1 MVSLCPNK
9 VTSFDSVELPE
20 SEDPKN
26 VVRVGWSTD
35 SASLQLGTF
44 TIIVNLCHFDLFYKH
59 QQQCIQQG
67 IGPRLLF
74 YHDYFTDEHVRK
86 ELHMLHT
93 MFLLADSCKI
103 IWTLLLF
110 CYSVSSSGEIK
121 NSYGFDSSG
130 KKALDSEFSEY
141 GQSFGVDD
149 VVGCYLV
156 SAWTVIKSHSCS
168 RSWNQTVS
176 NKLLG
181 NVKM

>member
-1 MVSLCPNK
+1 MSKQGDIIWFCGASWIRGPK
-9 VTSFDSVELPE
+9 EC
-20 SEDPKN
+20 SE
-26 VVRVGWSTD
+26 GW
-35 SASLQLGTF
+35 L
-44 TIIVNLCHFDLFYKH
+44 VNWFCQPTAWYVYNHCLTYVILIWFYKH

>member
-1 MVSLCPNK
+1 MLFW
-9 VTSFDSVELPE
+9 FDSTNT
-20 SEDPKN
+20 S
-26 VVRVGWSTD
+26 G
-35 SASLQLGTF
+35 SAYS
-44 TIIVNLCHFDLFYKH
+44 K
-59 QQQCIQQG
+59 G
-67 IGPRLLF
+67 IGSRLLF
-74 YHDYFTDEHVRK
+74 YHDCFADEHVRK
-86 ELHMLHT
+86 ELHKIMLLT
-93 MFLLADSCKI
+93 MFLLTDSCKI

-110 CYSVSSSGEIK
+110 CYPVSSLGEIK

-176 NKLLG
+176 NKLLE